1 MANRLDLQKVLE
13 ELLGSKNVYFQPPE
27 SVKMKYP
34 AIVYARKDIE
44 NTFADDSVYKQD
56 YAYEIIVIDKDPDS
70 EIPIKV
76 SQLPRCRFDRH
87 YKANNLNH
95 YVLTLYF

>member
-1 MANRLDLQKVLE
+1 MANRLDLQRVLE

-56 YAYEIIVIDKDPDS
+56 YAYEIIVIDKNPDS
-70 EIPIKV
+70 DIPIKV

-95 YVLTLYF
+95 YALTLYF

>member
-70 EIPIKV
+70 DIPIKV

-87 YKANNLNH
+87 YKAANLNH